1 MLKMNKSRWIYEI
14 VMLEEAK
21 GLGKSMNVEVERC

>member
-14 VMLEEAK
+14 VKLEETK
-21 GLGKSMNVEVERC
+21 GLGKSLDVEVEKC